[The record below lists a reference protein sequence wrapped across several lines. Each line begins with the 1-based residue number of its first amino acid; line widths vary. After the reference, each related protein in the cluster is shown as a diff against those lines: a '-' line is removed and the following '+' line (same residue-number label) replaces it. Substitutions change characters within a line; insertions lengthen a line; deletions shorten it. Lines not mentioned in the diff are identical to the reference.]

1 MDKEAKKKHGAFS
14 WNELMTTD
22 ITAAKAFYGE
32 LLGWSLV
39 DEQVGDM
46 VYTMVKAGDEEIGGM
61 MAIPAEANGEQP
73 AWGSYVTVDD
83 VDKQAA
89 RAEQLGG
96 TVAMP
101 PSDIPN
107 VGRFAIIKDPQGA
120 AVTLVTY
127 TC

>member
-1 MDKEAKKKHGAFS
+1 MDKEAMKKHGAFS

-22 ITAAKAFYGE
+22 ITAAKSFYGE

-83 VDKQAA
+83 VDKRA
-89 RAEQLGG
+89 RG
-96 TVAMP
+96 M
-101 PSDIPN
+101 
-107 VGRFAIIKDPQGA
+107 
-120 AVTLVTY
+120 
-127 TC
+127 